1 MNEFQRK
8 QKEAVEIKR
17 NYPTGTR
24 IELEEMIDIY
34 SPVKSGTRGTVRFVD
49 SMGQI
54 HMQWDNGRTLAL
66 IPGTDSFRKLTD
78 EEMAEEIRI
87 EQCSINNQE
96 M

>member
-8 QKEAVEIKR
+8 QREAVEIKR

-34 SPVKSGTRGTVRFVD
+34 SPVKSGTRGTVRLVD

-54 HMQWDNGRTLAL
+54 HMQWDDGRTLAL
-66 IPGTDSFRKLTD
+66 IPDVDSFRKLTD
-78 EEMAEEIRI
+78 EEIEAELRM
-87 EQCSINNQE
+87 EQSTIKSQE

>member
-8 QKEAVEIKR
+8 QREAVEIKR

-34 SPVKSGTRGTVRFVD
+34 SPVKSGTRGTVRLVD

-54 HMQWDNGRTLAL
+54 HMQWDDGRTLAL
-66 IPGTDSFRKLTD
+66 IPDVDSFRKLTD
-78 EEMAEEIRI
+78 EEIEAELRM
-87 EQCSINNQE
+87 EQSTINSQE